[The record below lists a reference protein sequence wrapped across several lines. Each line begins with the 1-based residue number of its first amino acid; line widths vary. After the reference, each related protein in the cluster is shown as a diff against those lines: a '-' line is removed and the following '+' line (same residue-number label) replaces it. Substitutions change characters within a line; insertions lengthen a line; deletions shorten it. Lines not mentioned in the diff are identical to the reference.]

1 MIKGGA
7 VRSDPLQRREL
18 PATPRVSAGW
28 SAEYSV
34 ADLAPDT
41 SARSAPSHTQ
51 HSGAATGLLR
61 TLQPIASDS
70 ETSAGQVTPCTGTTL
85 LNAAYL
91 VASFIAGLDTT
102 GSTPTQGMALLKNR
116 PQ

>member
-1 MIKGGA
+1 MIRGGA

-41 SARSAPSHTQ
+41 SARSAPSHTRL
-51 HSGAATGLLR
+51 SGAATGPLC
-61 TLQPIASDS
+61 TFQPIASDS

-91 VASFIAGLDTT
+91 VASFTAGLGTT
-102 GSTPTQGMALLKNR
+102 GLIPTQGTALLKNR